1 MSEDKF
7 QNNDER
13 IARSKAAK
21 VVKKCGKG
29 VEWVMKLEF
38 DKEFLFVGSD
48 LDLKLKRDYIR
59 HKILITKAG
68 EISIYWCRFGK
79 KTRIL
84 LPCEG
89 EDCQEEREGVVH
101 GGN

>member
-7 QNNDER
+7 PKNDER

-21 VVKKCGKG
+21 VIKKRRKA

-38 DKEFLFVGSD
+38 DKEFPFVGSD

-59 HKILITKAG
+59 HKISITKAG
-68 EISIYWCRFGK
+68 EITIYWSRFGK
-79 KTRIL
+79 K
-84 LPCEG
+84 
-89 EDCQEEREGVVH
+89 
-101 GGN
+101 